1 MAKLIT
7 ALLALAIFAGLIAL
21 AAASWRRRRKEQSV
35 GFSAP
40 AESLAELTNNVDFAL
55 VSVKAQYVATTVAG
69 EPLNRVTA
77 YGLGFRGR
85 ATVLA
90 GEAGIVIDRKGERA
104 LAISNQQIFGTE
116 FVQAV
121 IDRAVEK
128 EGLLAINWRQ
138 DQTEL
143 TTVLRF
149 NSAADRNTVLQASSA
164 LTRKAI

>member
-7 ALLALAIFAGLIAL
+7 ALLALAIFAGLVAL
-21 AAASWRRRRKEQSV
+21 ATAAWRRRRKDQAV

-40 AESLAELTNNVDFAL
+40 AEGLAGFDSVENNSVS
-55 VSVKAQYVATTVAG
+55 SVKAQYVATTIAG

-85 ATVLA
+85 ATVFA

-104 LAISNQQIFGTE
+104 LAIAADQIGGVN

-128 EGLLAINWRQ
+128 EGLVAINWRQ

-149 NSAADRNTVLQASSA
+149 NSAADRNAILQASSA